1 MKYCT
6 KCGAELFDEAVICV
20 KCGSLVASAQTILQQ
35 PKVRKNPLG
44 ETIEAQL
51 STLQKIANLV
61 LPLAAYVALF
71 FEFLSIVFGRVS
83 ARMSYSSRSQSY
95 NVSTDFFLNS
105 DLNVVAFLFAILA
118 FAAAI
123 TSFYVTIALRH
134 RGEQLFSGMKRL
146 TAGALLFLGAL
157 IAVVV

>member
-20 KCGSLVASAQTILQQ
+20 KCGSLVAGAQTMLQQ
-35 PKVRKNPLG
+35 PNPLG

-95 NVSTDFFLNS
+95 NVSTDFFLDG
-105 DLNVVAFLFAILA
+105 DLNIVAFLFAILA

-123 TSFYVTIALRH
+123 TSFYATIALKH
-134 RGEQLFSGMKRL
+134 RGEQLFSGIKRL
-146 TAGALLFLGAL
+146 TAGVLLFLGAL
-157 IAVVV
+157 IAIIA